1 MSKVLFFFVLSL
13 KSSRKDFSDLIK
25 PIFPATGSIMTAAK
39 SFFTVLKA
47 FRNAFSSLYG
57 TEIVYFA
64 NSSGIPGESGN
75 PKVETPEPAFISRES
90 T

>member
-1 MSKVLFFFVLSL
+1 
-13 KSSRKDFSDLIK
+13 
-25 PIFPATGSIMTAAK
+25 MTAAK

-64 NSSGIPGESGN
+64 SSSGIPGESGN